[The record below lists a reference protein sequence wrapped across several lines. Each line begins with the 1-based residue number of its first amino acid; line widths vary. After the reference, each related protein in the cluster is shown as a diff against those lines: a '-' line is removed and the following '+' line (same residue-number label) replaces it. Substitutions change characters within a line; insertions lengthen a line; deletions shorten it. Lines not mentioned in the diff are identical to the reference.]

1 MREVYIAF
9 DGGGTK
15 LAAAALSAHG
25 EVLAQTVIKSGVN
38 KRTASENQIRSA
50 VLSALEALGRSA
62 GEFRVLHSAGF
73 FMHSDSIF
81 EELTGAD
88 VTELDEGTLGLLSA
102 GIDGDGVVIISGT
115 GADAYFVRDGK
126 TVEIIGGY
134 GAFLGDGGSGFAIGR
149 DAINAAARSY
159 EGRGEKTLLEDM
171 LRQKYPAGTFRKS
184 LYGIYS
190 TEYTVG
196 AVASFC
202 MECEKA
208 ADQGDAAALRIFKD
222 AAKELYSYAAAG
234 YKKLGF
240 DKKTPYTFAGG
251 VIMHDISRDKPLM
264 EPYIVSALAGDGI
277 TNYVKPN
284 DPPICGAIKW
294 IRKNLCK

>member
-1 MREVYIAF
+1 MRDVYLAF

-25 EVLAQTVIKSGVN
+25 ETLAVTAVKGGVN
-38 KRTASENQIRSA
+38 KKTASETQIRATVRSA
-50 VLSALEALGRSA
+50 IETLRQSA

-73 FMHSDSIF
+73 FMHNDGII
-81 EELTGAD
+81 EELTGSG
-88 VTELDEGTLGLLSA
+88 VTELDEGLLGLLAA
-102 GIDGDGVVIISGT
+102 GIEGDGVVIISGT

-171 LRQKYPAGTFRKS
+171 LREKYPAESFRKS

-196 AVASFC
+196 SIANFC
-202 MECEKA
+202 IECEKA
-208 ADQGDAAALRIFKD
+208 ADKGDKIAVGIFQD

-240 DKKTPYTFAGG
+240 EKSTPYTFAGG

-264 EPYIVSALAGDGI
+264 EPYIVKALSADGI
-277 TNYVKPN
+277 TNYVKPAGQ
-284 DPPICGAIKW
+284 PISGAVKW